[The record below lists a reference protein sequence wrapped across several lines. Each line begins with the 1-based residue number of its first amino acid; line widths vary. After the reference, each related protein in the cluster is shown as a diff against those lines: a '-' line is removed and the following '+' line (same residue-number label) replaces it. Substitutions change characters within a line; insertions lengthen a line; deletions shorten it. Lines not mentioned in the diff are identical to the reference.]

1 MGGAGPSRAGL
12 SYQHGETYVS
22 QEQLVEFLATQTRLV
37 SQVCRLVELQE
48 DHETWL
54 VTLLGRVDLISERQA
69 NKHRMLGFANTF
81 ALQLIISDNG
91 DAFLM
96 LESRFSLLLY
106 VRDEKEFSVGEFVEC
121 DILCITGFPIDGKPV
136 TGVDPSDVSNA
147 CLTFLG
153 KSPEDL
159 TLKKRN
165 IRLNWL
171 KTNFEFV
178 EDELDSMTN
187 TLKKK
192 SNEMVELFYSLMVFA
207 LERIPTLV
215 EKLGCND
222 AQNVNQFPLV
232 VEMRYTTWGERMV
245 HRPAEDLALA
255 VARFFERLLY
265 GKPNEP
271 IFRWDKFWPNI
282 CGIFSYDYDAPMD
295 EYGLLSPPK
304 WGHLKDVHAAIK
316 LSEPALVVAVDSPQ
330 VGTIAGGLFDF
341 LTSF

>member
-81 ALQLIISDNG
+81 ALQLGIG
-91 DAFLM
+91 
-96 LESRFSLLLY
+96 ESTTSLLFGL
-106 VRDEKEFSVGEFVEC
+106 E
-121 DILCITGFPIDGKPV
+121 DILYITGFPIDGKPV

-165 IRLNWL
+165 ICLNWL

-178 EDELDSMTN
+178 EDELDVESEHFFYHRAVFLGATILYALHQSMTN

-222 AQNVNQFPLV
+222 AQNYFGGTNFGRTSAAYLV
-232 VEMRYTTWGERMV
+232 MTMMHQCMNMV
-245 HRPAEDLALA
+245 
-255 VARFFERLLY
+255 
-265 GKPNEP
+265 
-271 IFRWDKFWPNI
+271 
-282 CGIFSYDYDAPMD
+282 
-295 EYGLLSPPK
+295 
-304 WGHLKDVHAAIK
+304 GHLKDVHAAIK
-316 LSEPALVVAVDSPQ
+316 FSEPALVVAVDSPQ

-341 LTSF
+341 LTSFRVFCKILLLDIFCN